1 MQGKRSKEDYIHVVI
16 IIIGSFIISA
26 AFNLFFI
33 PHHIL
38 SSGISGI
45 AILLGLIT
53 PLNTGMLNF
62 LLNLPLLVIG
72 VFKLG
77 KKFIFFTIVSVI
89 VTSVGLYIIPVT
101 PIASEPILSSIF
113 GGVVG
118 GFGAGMILRAS
129 GSSGGFDILALL
141 LTRKKDMPLGSIL
154 SSLNAIVV
162 VISGFIF
169 GWDVALNTLIGIYAS
184 GKVIDTI
191 HTSHIKLTLMI
202 ITQKGE
208 EIQKNL
214 LQHFYRGITI
224 MDGYGAYTGSN
235 KKILMTVITR
245 YQLTD
250 IKRLINETDP
260 QAFVNITET
269 KEVMGAFHRK

>member
-1 MQGKRSKEDYIHVVI
+1 MQEKRSKEDYIHVVI

-53 PLNTGMLNF
+53 PLDTGMLNF
-62 LLNLPLLVIG
+62 PLLVIG

-113 GGVVG
+113 
-118 GFGAGMILRAS
+118 
-129 GSSGGFDILALL
+129 
-141 LTRKKDMPLGSIL
+141 
-154 SSLNAIVV
+154 
-162 VISGFIF
+162 
-169 GWDVALNTLIGIYAS
+169 
-184 GKVIDTI
+184 
-191 HTSHIKLTLMI
+191 
-202 ITQKGE
+202 
-208 EIQKNL
+208 
-214 LQHFYRGITI
+214 
-224 MDGYGAYTGSN
+224 
-235 KKILMTVITR
+235 
-245 YQLTD
+245 
-250 IKRLINETDP
+250 
-260 QAFVNITET
+260 
-269 KEVMGAFHRK
+269 